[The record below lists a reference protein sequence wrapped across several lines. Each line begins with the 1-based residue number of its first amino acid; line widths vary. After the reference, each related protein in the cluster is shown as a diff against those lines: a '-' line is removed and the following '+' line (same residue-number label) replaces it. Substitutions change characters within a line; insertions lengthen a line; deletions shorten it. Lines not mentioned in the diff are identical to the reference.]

1 MQEKLENTIR
11 FVDFMRWQIFRNLK
25 LNDLFSGTFP
35 NQITQPSIRHI
46 CAVLN
51 LLNMPTWHSC
61 NFFLEKK
68 SIKTE
73 SIWFSSVFP
82 AHHFT
87 TVQRKFCPSPNTYF
101 NQ

>member
-51 LLNMPTWHSC
+51 LLNVPTYAMLAYLTDLKLRKCCHLFGGKNQSKQ
-61 NFFLEKK
+61 FGIRFYSTSFQK
-68 SIKTE
+68 S
-73 SIWFSSVFP
+73 SD
-82 AHHFT
+82 
-87 TVQRKFCPSPNTYF
+87 
-101 NQ
+101 